1 MHSWFIR
8 RAPACADLDPG
19 TLRLTNLQGIGM
31 DSANASAKLAHGARK
46 ALSANHKNVGG
57 AIAAGTAAV
66 LGHGALAG
74 RTFLT
79 DRSISPARRRYR
91 KGE

>member
-1 MHSWFIR
+1 MAAAKVGTGAVIGALSKN
-8 RAPACADLDPG
+8 APS
-19 TLRLTNLQGIGM
+19 TLHGIGM
-31 DSANASAKLAHGARK
+31 GSVNASAKFAHGARK

-79 DRSISPARRRYR
+79 DRSINPARRRYR
-91 KGE
+91 KRE